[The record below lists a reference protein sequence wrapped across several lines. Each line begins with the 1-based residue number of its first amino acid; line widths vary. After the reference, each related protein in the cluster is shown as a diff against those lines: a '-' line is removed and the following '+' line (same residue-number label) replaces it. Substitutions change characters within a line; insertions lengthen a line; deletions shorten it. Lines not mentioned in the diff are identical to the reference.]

1 MNKCH
6 KCLDCHKSFILLYV
20 SNRQP
25 HTFGCLLGV
34 ISVLTISETL
44 YIDTNVPDK
53 RTNAAGVPKQV
64 TKQQA
69 AKRSRCHRK
78 RMKAEV
84 DMKQA
89 QKDLVKVENELAIK
103 KQFLETMSN
112 APTPAE
118 QRKALLAMFAERGI
132 NPIEELMT
140 YTNDPDVAKK
150 DKIAIWKELAS
161 FTQPKLKSVD
171 VQGNLTAEMKIMTVD
186 FSKVAKSDLAKPVDE
201 VVYSDYEEFI
211 SEEEKHGDN

>member
-1 MNKCH
+1 
-6 KCLDCHKSFILLYV
+6 
-20 SNRQP
+20 
-25 HTFGCLLGV
+25 
-34 ISVLTISETL
+34 
-44 YIDTNVPDK
+44 
-53 RTNAAGVPKQV
+53 
-64 TKQQA
+64 
-69 AKRSRCHRK
+69 
-78 RMKAEV
+78 MKAED

-89 QKDLVKVENELAIK
+89 QRDLAKVEKDLSVK
-103 KQFLETMSN
+103 KQFLEMMSN